1 MSGVWETSGS
11 DSLCQPQ
18 QEPVQVCECVGAG
31 EDLDRGGDEQGTKAP
46 SRRGAQEG
54 FFKDKTL
61 GWVITACQGKLSAL
75 WVGEWNTTAPG
86 QRWEIRRCCWCCLSS
101 CECEGVWLCSSM
113 QPAVYMCTCVCGVFL
128 CSLCLLGKAAQP
140 CHCLHLGKRRIQ
152 PFQTLSDA
160 SESFNIL

>member
-101 CECEGVWLCSSM
+101 CECEGV
-113 QPAVYMCTCVCGVFL
+113 
-128 CSLCLLGKAAQP
+128 
-140 CHCLHLGKRRIQ
+140 
-152 PFQTLSDA
+152 
-160 SESFNIL
+160 